1 MVRELYGRPLLVLA
15 AGLVL
20 GILARELVWLWTLAV
35 LLVLLAP
42 GPSRPWAVVAVV
54 LGAFL
59 WPGRAAVVSEPQPV
73 AAEIR
78 VTSVPR
84 AESGYESAVVELQG
98 YRFNTT
104 LPASLGASL
113 GDRLAITG
121 SIEPYDVAT
130 RVQRSR
136 QGISG
141 RLKIV
146 EARLVDRGT
155 PVWRWGRAWRDSFR
169 SVTHQHLSP
178 SARQLADAVCF
189 NVDGGLDDE
198 IRQDLQSVGVIHI
211 VSASGLHVGIFA
223 VFLNWV
229 LGRLPIDRRYQIL
242 ILLGVLVLYMGA
254 AGLRPP
260 VIRAVAMAMVILPS
274 YLWRKEGDLLSAMAL
289 AGAGN
294 LLVDPRAVW
303 DVGFQLS
310 FIAVLAI
317 GLYPWYPPARKE
329 GQRPWTDRLIQT
341 AWVSLVVTLGTGP
354 LTAYYFGY
362 VSLIG
367 IVANLVA
374 GGLVTM
380 IVVGALAAWSLS
392 WIPFVAGIVMSVVEG
407 ASALLLYAVRA
418 LAALPFASA
427 TLPTF
432 SAVWILVCWGI
443 GLALWR
449 HRVRPA

>member
-1 MVRELYGRPLLVLA
+1 M
-15 AGLVL
+15 VL
-20 GILARELVWLWTLAV
+20 GILARELVWLWALSV
-35 LLVLLAP
+35 LMVLLAP
-42 GPSRPWAVVAVV
+42 SSSRPLSVASIV
-54 LGAFL
+54 LGVFL
-59 WPGRAAVVSEPQPV
+59 WPGLAPVVAESTPV
-73 AAEIR
+73 ASEVR
-78 VTSVPR
+78 VASVPR
-84 AESGYESAVVELQG
+84 AEAGYESALVELQG
-98 YRFNTT
+98 HRFTAA
-104 LPASLGASL
+104 LPSSLGASL

-121 SIEPYDVAT
+121 SIEPYDPAT
-130 RVQRSR
+130 RVQRNR

-146 EARLVDRGT
+146 EAKVIDEG
-155 PVWRWGRAWRDSFR
+155 PAVWRWGRAWRDSFR
-169 SVTHQHLSP
+169 AVTQEHLSP

-223 VFLNWV
+223 LFLNWV
-229 LGRLPIDRRYQIL
+229 LGRLPVDRRYQIL

-274 YLWRKEGDLLSAMAL
+274 YLWRREGDLLSAMAL
-289 AGAGN
+289 AGVGN

-317 GLYPWYPPARKE
+317 GLYPWYPPARAH

-341 AWVSLVVTLGTGP
+341 AWVSLVVTLATGP

-367 IVANLVA
+367 ILANLIA
-374 GGLVTM
+374 GGLVTL
-380 IVVGALAAWSLS
+380 IVVGALAAWCVS
-392 WIPFVAGIVMSVVEG
+392 WIPFVTAVVFSVVEG
-407 ASALLLYAVRA
+407 ASAMLLFAVQA
-418 LAALPFASA
+418 LADLPFASA
-427 TLPTF
+427 TLPAF
-432 SAVWILVCWGI
+432 SAVWIVACWGL
-443 GLALWR
+443 GLAFWR